1 MDGGWRETMKRLAV
15 LVAVLGLTLASCVG
29 VYGHKGN
36 DVGGIIPWS
45 PEAELSAID
54 IAQGNCGRFN
64 KYAVITS
71 IHRMYGDYISYA
83 CWWKPPTSR
92 RGYTFY

>member
-1 MDGGWRETMKRLAV
+1 MKRQAV

-45 PEAELSAID
+45 PEAEVAAID

-71 IHRMYGDYISYA
+71 VHRMYGDYISYA

-92 RGYTFY
+92 RSYTFY